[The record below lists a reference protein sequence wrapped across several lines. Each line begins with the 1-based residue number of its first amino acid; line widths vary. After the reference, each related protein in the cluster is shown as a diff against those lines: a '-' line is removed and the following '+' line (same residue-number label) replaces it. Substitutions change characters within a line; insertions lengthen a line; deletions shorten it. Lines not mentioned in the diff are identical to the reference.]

1 MDDYFPAGEGMT
13 NMNIAKNLETSAF
26 YFPDN
31 MALMDGKTALSYRLM
46 NLESNKIAAGLQ
58 RLGVSPGDHIAL
70 CAPNS
75 NSWLCFYFG
84 ILKAGAVAVTL
95 PYAMTQSEL
104 TPVLK
109 DCKPKIVF
117 TDDKKIPDLDKKA
130 GIKTIISESGDTSY
144 DTLIRNES
152 GDFRAM
158 DRGPDDTAAILY
170 TGGTTGVPKGVELTH
185 RNIMASAL
193 NVSRCERSDE
203 KDRALCFL
211 PLNHVFAQH
220 HIMNATI
227 LSAGGLVIQSSFN
240 MDALLQSIREF
251 SVTKLYAVPTVYI
264 RLLTLPNLKERLG
277 SVRYCF
283 SAAASMAKEVVKE
296 WKIKTGLN
304 IFEAYGMTESA
315 SMVTFNH
322 YYQHVVGSVGTA
334 VPDVEIQIQDQ
345 NGKILGI
352 GEPGEIC
359 ISGPNI
365 MKGYLNRKKDTK
377 TAFRGRWFL
386 SGDVGYLDDHG
397 YLYIVDRIKE
407 LIITGGENVSP
418 REVEEVLYTCHDIE
432 ECAVIGMPDREYGE
446 RIVAYM
452 VPKAGKT
459 IDPVSLKAYLKSQ
472 LSPFKVPKEFISVSE
487 LPKSST
493 GKLLKRELKR
503 QVVEDKEE

>member
-1 MDDYFPAGEGMT
+1 
-13 NMNIAKNLETSAF
+13 MNIAKNLETSAF
-26 YFPDN
+26 HFPDKS
-31 MALMDGKTALSYRLM
+31 ALMDGKTALSYRQM
-46 NLESNKIAAGLQ
+46 DIESNKIAAAL
-58 RLGVSPGDHIAL
+58 LKMGVTPGEHIAL

-84 ILKAGAVAVTL
+84 TLKAGAVAVTL
-95 PYAMTQSEL
+95 PYAMTRNEL

-109 DCKPKIVF
+109 DCSPRILF
-117 TDDKKIPDLDKKA
+117 TDGKKIPDLDKTA
-130 GIKTIISESGDTSY
+130 GIETIISETGETSY
-144 DTLIRNES
+144 ESLILNET
-152 GDFRAM
+152 GEFKAI
-158 DRGPDDTAAILY
+158 DREPDDTAAILY
-170 TGGTTGVPKGVELTH
+170 TGGTTGVPKGVMLTH
-185 RNIMASAL
+185 RNIMASAV
-193 NVSRCERSDE
+193 NVSRCERSNE
-203 KDRALCFL
+203 NDRALCFL

-220 HIMNATI
+220 HIMNSTI
-227 LSAGGLVIQSSFN
+227 FSAGGLVIQSSFN
-240 MDALLQSIREF
+240 MDILLKSIREF

-264 RLLTLPNLKERLG
+264 RLLTLPDLKEKLG
-277 SVRYCF
+277 TVRYCF

-334 VPDVEIQIQDQ
+334 VPDVEIQIQDE
-345 NGKILGI
+345 NGKVLGSN
-352 GEPGEIC
+352 EPGEIC

-377 TAFRGRWFL
+377 AAFRGRWFL
-386 SGDVGYLDDHG
+386 SGDVGYLDEHG

-418 REVEEVLYTCHDIE
+418 REVEEVLYTRHEIE
-432 ECAVIGMPDREYGE
+432 ECAVIGLPDKEYGE
-446 RIVAYM
+446 RIVAYII
-452 VPKAGKT
+452 PKKGQA
-459 IDPVSLKAYLKSQ
+459 IDGVSLKAYLKTQ

-503 QVVEDKEE
+503 QVAENKEDEK

>member
-1 MDDYFPAGEGMT
+1 
-13 NMNIAKNLETSAF
+13 MNIAKNLEIPAF
-26 YFPDN
+26 HFPDN
-31 MALMDGKTALSYRLM
+31 LALMDGKTALSYRQM

-109 DCKPKIVF
+109 DCRPKIVF

-130 GIKTIISESGDTSY
+130 GIKIIISESGDTSY

-158 DRGPDDTAAILY
+158 DRDPDDTAAILY

-264 RLLTLPNLKERLG
+264 RLLTLPDLKERLG

-334 VPDVEIQIQDQ
+334 VPDVEIQIHDQ
-345 NGKILGI
+345 NGKILGT

-377 TAFRGRWFL
+377 AAFRGRWFL

-397 YLYIVDRIKE
+397 YLFIVDRIKE

-459 IDPVSLKAYLKSQ
+459 IDPVFLKAYLKSQ

-503 QVVEDKEE
+503 QVVDNKEE

>member
-1 MDDYFPAGEGMT
+1 
-13 NMNIAKNLETSAF
+13 MNIAKNLEVSAF
-26 YFPDN
+26 HFPDN
-31 MALMDGKTALSYRLM
+31 MALMDGKAALSYRQA
-46 NLESNKIAAGLQ
+46 NLESNKIAEGLQ

-117 TDDKKIPDLDKKA
+117 TDDKKVPDLDKKT
-130 GIKTIISESGDTSY
+130 GIKTIISESGDISY
-144 DTLIRNES
+144 EALIRNES
-152 GDFRAM
+152 GEFRAM
-158 DRGPDDTAAILY
+158 DRDPDDTAAILY

-203 KDRALCFL
+203 NDRALCFL

-227 LSAGGLVIQSSFN
+227 FSAGGLVIQSSFN
-240 MDALLQSIREF
+240 MDGLLQSIRDF
-251 SVTKLYAVPTVYI
+251 TVTKLYAVPTVYI
-264 RLLTLPNLKERLG
+264 RLLSLPDLKERLG

-322 YYQHVVGSVGTA
+322 YYRHVVGSVGTA

-345 NGKILGI
+345 NGKILGVD
-352 GEPGEIC
+352 EPGEIC

-377 TAFRGRWFL
+377 AAFRGRWFL
-386 SGDVGYLDDHG
+386 SGDVGYLDDEG
-397 YLYIVDRIKE
+397 YLFIVDRIKE

-432 ECAVIGMPDREYGE
+432 ECAV
-446 RIVAYM
+446 
-452 VPKAGKT
+452 
-459 IDPVSLKAYLKSQ
+459 
-472 LSPFKVPKEFISVSE
+472 
-487 LPKSST
+487 
-493 GKLLKRELKR
+493 
-503 QVVEDKEE
+503 